1 MAQSTMPASKSTATS
16 PPQSMLSNVRSGFMV
31 FLIALPL
38 CLAISA
44 ASGCPPIAGI
54 FTAIA
59 GGIITT
65 LLSNSELTIKGPA
78 AGLIVIVLG
87 CMTDFTGLLV
97 HQESAAQA
105 PQEAPVAVA
114 DEGHSAAPNKPA
126 ISAARMDQIK
136 KRAFRMTLAVGVAA
150 GVAQILF
157 GIFRS
162 GVLGEFFPS
171 SAVHGLLAAIGVII
185 IAKQIPLALGIPSGL
200 LLHHGQPLEPLEL
213 IRALPGAIPS
223 LNPEI
228 ALIGIVSLII
238 MFGLPMIAR
247 GWLKKVPSQLIVL
260 LVAVSLA
267 QYLGLPSQDT
277 EGHEHVTTYV
287 VLGKEFE
294 LSPVTHLVNVPKNII
309 EGITTPDFSAL
320 KLGIA
325 WKWVALF
332 ALIGSLESLLSAK
345 AIDLLDPQKR
355 KTDLDRDM
363 LAVGVANTAVGFIG
377 GIPMISEI
385 VRSRA
390 NIDNGATSRWSNFF
404 HAVFLLLFVAM
415 VPSLLHLIP
424 VAALAAMLIFTG
436 FRLAHPREFMHVFH
450 IGREQLVVFVATIV
464 GILATDLLIGIFI
477 GIGVKLLIHFINGVP
492 ISSLFKPFLTIEQV
506 DENTCLIK
514 AERSAVFSNWI
525 LLRRQIMNYGLLRDN
540 NLVVDMGGCTLV
552 DHTVMEKLHELE
564 RDFAAKNL
572 ELTVVGLDDHMRLSE
587 HPHAARRRV
596 ESNGNSDKKADEL
609 VPH

>member
-1 MAQSTMPASKSTATS
+1 
-16 PPQSMLSNVRSGFMV
+16 
-31 FLIALPL
+31 
-38 CLAISA
+38 
-44 ASGCPPIAGI
+44 
-54 FTAIA
+54 
-59 GGIITT
+59 
-65 LLSNSELTIKGPA
+65 
-78 AGLIVIVLG
+78 
-87 CMTDFTGLLV
+87 
-97 HQESAAQA
+97 
-105 PQEAPVAVA
+105 
-114 DEGHSAAPNKPA
+114 
-126 ISAARMDQIK
+126 
-136 KRAFRMTLAVGVAA
+136 
-150 GVAQILF
+150 
-157 GIFRS
+157 
-162 GVLGEFFPS
+162 
-171 SAVHGLLAAIGVII
+171 
-185 IAKQIPLALGIPSGL
+185 
-200 LLHHGQPLEPLEL
+200 
-213 IRALPGAIPS
+213 
-223 LNPEI
+223 
-228 ALIGIVSLII
+228 
-238 MFGLPMIAR
+238 
-247 GWLKKVPSQLIVL
+247 
-260 LVAVSLA
+260 
-267 QYLGLPSQDT
+267 
-277 EGHEHVTTYV
+277 
-287 VLGKEFE
+287 
-294 LSPVTHLVNVPKNII
+294 
-309 EGITTPDFSAL
+309 
-320 KLGIA
+320 
-325 WKWVALF
+325 VALF

-363 LAVGVANTAVGFIG
+363 LAVGVANTAVGFVG

-404 HAVFLLLFVAM
+404 HAVFLLAFVAM

-450 IGREQLVVFVATIV
+450 IGREQLVVFVATLF

-572 ELTVVGLDDHMRLSE
+572 TLTVVGLDDHMPLSE

-596 ESNGNSDKKADEL
+596 ESNGSSEKKAGEL
-609 VPH
+609 VSH